1 MIYRQALKLSIG
13 NCRQQL
19 RPRRVESMRIVIDL
33 QGAQTESRLRGI
45 GRYSVALATAMVRH
59 RRDHEVLIALNG
71 LFAETIEPI
80 RAAFEGL
87 LPQQNIRIWTAPSP
101 VNAFDS
107 ANDWRRCAAE
117 IIREEF
123 LESLRPDIVHVSSLL
138 EGFADDAIH
147 SIDRLGKRVP
157 TAATFYDAIPLIQ
170 RDVYLDPNPK
180 FATAYLEK
188 LEHLKRANLLLA
200 ISESARR
207 EATRYLDRSPDSV
220 VNIGAATDAQF
231 KVIDIDAATKES
243 LGRKFGFRDG
253 FLMYSGATDERK
265 NHLRLI
271 EAFSLLPRA
280 LRERH
285 PLLIVGGMPASHR
298 ERFLAHA
305 RSFGLNACDVV
316 LTGRISDKELV
327 ALYNLSSLFV
337 LPSWHEG
344 FGLPALEAMC
354 CGAAVIGS
362 NTSSIPEVIG
372 RDDALFDPYDAHAIA
387 HKIAQ
392 VLNNTALRNEL
403 AEHGPRQAAKFSW
416 DQSAIRALDAFERMV
431 GTTCR
436 SDVDTSNDHP
446 EERIASVVSR
456 IASTSTSACGDE
468 DLLRTAKAISFN
480 VRPSRNRMLYLD
492 ISTIVHV
499 DAKSGIQRVVRSLLH
514 ELLRNPPPD
523 TDVASIY
530 FEAGHFR
537 LVKVLTD
544 DESGDSRY
552 TVTSEI
558 VDFRQGDR
566 YLALDLNAHLSE
578 ATHDLHL
585 RLRQL
590 GVDLYFVIY
599 DILIIHRP
607 DWWAENIAP
616 LFERWLNSVAQVA
629 TGLICISATVADD
642 VTEWL
647 ADNPPDRLYG
657 PIVRSFHLGADM
669 ENSRP
674 SVGVPADAS
683 EVLESIT
690 SSVSFLMVGTIEP
703 RKGHGQ
709 AIAAFELLWQRG
721 IDVSLV
727 IVGKK
732 GWLVDELHDRLLS
745 HPELRR
751 KLHVLTSVS
760 DEYLDKIYAAC
771 SCLLVPSEGEGFGLP
786 LIEAAVKGKPI
797 VARDIPV
804 FREVAGDHAYYFDG
818 LSAADLSERLKLWLA
833 LREAGNEPRSTGLQW
848 LTWEQ
853 SAQQLLT
860 CMFDELGEGPRT
872 KNSVASSDFCEP
884 TNCN

>member
-1 MIYRQALKLSIG
+1 
-13 NCRQQL
+13 
-19 RPRRVESMRIVIDL
+19 MRIVIDL

-59 RRDHEVLIALNG
+59 RRNHEVLIALNG
-71 LFAETIEPI
+71 LFPETIEPI
-80 RAAFEGL
+80 RAAFKGL

-107 ANDWRRCAAE
+107 ANNWRRGAAE

-123 LESLRPDIVHVSSLL
+123 LESLRPDIVHISSLL

-147 SIDRLGKRVP
+147 SIGRLNRRIP
-157 TAATFYDAIPLIQ
+157 TAATFYDAIPLVQ
-170 RDVYLDPNPK
+170 KDVYLDPNPK
-180 FATAYLEK
+180 FAIAYLEK
-188 LEHLKRANLLLA
+188 LEHLKRADLLLA
-200 ISESARR
+200 ISESARE
-207 EATRYLDRSPDSV
+207 EAMRYLDRPAERV

-231 KVIDIDAATKES
+231 NVIDIDTATKES
-243 LGRKFGFRDG
+243 LGRRFGFRDG

-271 EAFSLLPRA
+271 EAFSLLPQA
-280 LRERH
+280 LRKRH

-305 RSFGLNACDVV
+305 RSFGLSAHDVV
-316 LTGRISDKELV
+316 LTGRVSDEELV
-327 ALYNLSSLFV
+327 ALYNLCSLFV

-344 FGLPALEAMC
+344 FGLPALEAMS

-362 NTSSIPEVIG
+362 KTSSIPEVIG
-372 RDDALFDPYDAHAIA
+372 RDDALFDPYSAQAIMQ
-387 HKIAQ
+387 KIAQ
-392 VLNNTALRNEL
+392 VLSDATLRNEL
-403 AEHGPRQAAKFSW
+403 AQHGLQQAAKFSW
-416 DQSAIRALDAFERMV
+416 DKSATRALDAFEHFV
-431 GTTCR
+431 GTTGR
-436 SDVDTSNDHP
+436 SNLETANDHP
-446 EERIASVVSR
+446 DNRIASVVTR
-456 IASTSTSACGDE
+456 IANTSAPTWGDE
-468 DLLRTAKAISFN
+468 DLLRAAQAISFN
-480 VRPSRNRMLYLD
+480 VRRSRNRMLFLD

-537 LVKVLTD
+537 LVKVLPA

-552 TVTSEI
+552 VATSEV
-558 VDFRQGDR
+558 VDLRQGDT

-616 LFERWLNSVAQVA
+616 LFERWLKSVAQVA

-642 VTEWL
+642 VIEWL
-647 ADNPPDRLYG
+647 GNNPPDRLYG
-657 PIVRSFHLGADM
+657 PLVRSFHLGADI

-674 SVGVPADAS
+674 STGMPSDAS
-683 EVLESIT
+683 EILESIR

-703 RKGHGQ
+703 RKGHAQ
-709 AIAAFELLWQRG
+709 AIGAFELLWQQG
-721 IDVSLV
+721 IDISLV

-732 GWLVDELHDRLLS
+732 GWLVDELHDRLCA
-745 HPELRR
+745 HPELGH
-751 KLHVLTSVS
+751 KLHVLTGVS
-760 DEYLDKIYAAC
+760 DEYLDRIYAAC

-786 LIEAAVKGKPI
+786 LIEAAMKGKPI
-797 VARDIPV
+797 IARDIPV
-804 FREVAGDHAYYFDG
+804 FREVAGDHSYYFDG
-818 LSAADLSERLKLWLA
+818 LSAVDLSEHLKLWIA
-833 LREAGNEPRSTGLQW
+833 LREAGNEPRSAGLQW
-848 LTWEQ
+848 LTWKQ

-860 CMFDELGEGPRT
+860 CMFDEPGGGPRT
-872 KNSVASSDFCEP
+872 ENSVAGTDC
-884 TNCN
+884 